1 MFSQNMCANIS
12 SPKVMQ
18 LKCPSSDDGQIN
30 KNSSQQNIT
39 SNKINRV
46 LPYAI
51 TWMNLENINLSEKKK
66 SQSF

>member
-1 MFSQNMCANIS
+1 
-12 SPKVMQ
+12 MQ

-66 SQSF
+66 SQSFWDGEMVQWAKVASAT